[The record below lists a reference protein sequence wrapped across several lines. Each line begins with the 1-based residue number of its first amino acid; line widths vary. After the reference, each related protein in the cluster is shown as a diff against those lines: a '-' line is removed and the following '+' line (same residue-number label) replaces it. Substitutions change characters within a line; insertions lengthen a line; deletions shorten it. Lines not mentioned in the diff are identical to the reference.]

1 MDVRLAVLKTLG
13 VETPETFA
21 LDAVNIY
28 GAEITDADS
37 MATLS
42 EKFDDF
48 GWTESFN
55 TDEIKALRDEYAK

>member
-1 MDVRLAVLKTLG
+1 MT
-13 VETPETFA
+13 
-21 LDAVNIY
+21 
-28 GAEITDADS
+28 
-37 MATLS
+37 TLS